1 MRQQVE
7 SLNRDLNDAN
17 ERTRATQKEKEEKE
31 AEIADLNRR
40 MEAALEASRVIQ
52 ERQTEQENVIAFQA
66 CHVDRFAGE
75 DGTCAGGAAEHCAA
89 DGEED
94 VGGVAVVARCED
106 CGAGDARGRTDGE
119 GGGPDAGAEGRC
131 GRELRR
137 RR

>member
-75 DGTCAGGAAEHCAA
+75 GGTCAGGAAEHCAA
-89 DGEED
+89 DGEKD

-106 CGAGDARGRTDGE
+106 CGAGEGE
-119 GGGPDAGAEGRC
+119 GGSQAEETVEEGRV
-131 GRELRR
+131 
-137 RR
+137 

>member
-75 DGTCAGGAAEHCAA
+75 GGTCAGGAAEHCVA

-94 VGGVAVVARCED
+94 VGGVAVVARRED
-106 CGAGDARGRTDGE
+106 CGAGDACGRTDGE

-131 GRELRR
+131 GR
-137 RR
+137 

>member
-52 ERQTEQENVIAFQA
+52 ERQT
-66 CHVDRFAGE
+66 
-75 DGTCAGGAAEHCAA
+75 
-89 DGEED
+89 
-94 VGGVAVVARCED
+94 D
-106 CGAGDARGRTDGE
+106 CVSSVSCRSF
-119 GGGPDAGAEGRC
+119 
-131 GRELRR
+131 RR
-137 RR
+137 RRRHVRRRSSGALRC

>member
-1 MRQQVE
+1 MFAKKKE
-7 SLNRDLNDAN
+7 
-17 ERTRATQKEKEEKE
+17 EKEEKE

-75 DGTCAGGAAEHCAA
+75 GGTCAGGAAEHCAA
-89 DGEED
+89 DGEKD

-106 CGAGDARGRTDGE
+106 CGAGEGAFRRGSCGVSGGL
-119 GGGPDAGAEGRC
+119 GGGGGE
-131 GRELRR
+131 EVVQ
-137 RR
+137 

>member
-75 DGTCAGGAAEHCAA
+75 GGTRAGGAAEHCAA

-94 VGGVAVVARCED
+94 VGGVAVVARRED

-131 GRELRR
+131 GR
-137 RR
+137 

>member
-31 AEIADLNRR
+31 KEIADLNRR

-75 DGTCAGGAAEHCAA
+75 GGTCTGGAAEHCVA

-94 VGGVAVVARCED
+94 VGGVAVVARRED

>member
-31 AEIADLNRR
+31 TEIADLNRR

-52 ERQTEQENVIAFQA
+52 ERQTEQENVIPLQA

-75 DGTCAGGAAEHCAA
+75 GGASAGGAAEYRAT

-94 VGGVAVVARCED
+94 VGGVAVVTRHED
-106 CGAGDARGRTDGE
+106 CGAGDARERADGE
-119 GGGPDAGAEGRC
+119 GGGPDAGAEGRR
-131 GRELRR
+131 GRELGRR
-137 RR
+137 R

>member
-31 AEIADLNRR
+31 AEIVDLNRR

-52 ERQTEQENVIAFQA
+52 ERQTEQENVVAIPA

-75 DGTCAGGAAEHCAA
+75 GGASAGGAAEHRAA

-94 VGGVAVVARCED
+94 VGGVAVVARGED
-106 CGAGDARGRTDGE
+106 RGAGDARERAGGE
-119 GGGPDAGAEGRC
+119 GGGPDAGAEGRR
-131 GRELRR
+131 GRELGHRR
-137 RR
+137 

>member
-1 MRQQVE
+1 MSIERVAMPAQQPLARAKNFDEVNTGYSE
-7 SLNRDLNDAN
+7 SD
-17 ERTRATQKEKEEKE
+17 
-31 AEIADLNRR
+31 
-40 MEAALEASRVIQ
+40 AALEASRVIQ

-66 CHVDRFAGE
+66 CHVDCFAGE
-75 DGTCAGGAAEHCAA
+75 GGTCAGGAAEHCAA